1 MRRKEAIASGCECLV
16 IEYPAIQIAAT
27 QAKPASAGFMK
38 GNLKRMA
45 QTIETASKTVE
56 SGKTL
61 WGNIKP
67 VLKELPVYFG
77 VAASFFG
84 L

>member
-1 MRRKEAIASGCECLV
+1 MQQRKKLK
-16 IEYPAIQIAAT
+16 
-27 QAKPASAGFMK
+27 QAKPDKQLAA

-61 WGNIKP
+61 WGNVKP
-67 VLKELPVYFG
+67 VLKELPAYFG